1 MTNTPGRW
9 EADESGLY
17 VFAYDSAGRACVAV
31 EICGWGMLSNKFG
44 EEKAIEIQKE
54 RAHRIAALW
63 NMAERLGLNTE
74 EINTKESLFRAAADM
89 LKALEWYEWKVDGC
103 RKNTLEG
110 DRARYDLDRDGG
122 SRAYAAIKKA
132 RGEE

>member
-1 MTNTPGRW
+1 MTHTPGLLRVR
-9 EADESGLY
+9 EQDERDKTLKCVRLEDNNGVFVLVADEKYG
-17 VFAYDSAGRACVAV
+17 D
-31 EICGWGMLSNKFG
+31 
-44 EEKAIEIQKE
+44 
-54 RAHRIAALW
+54 RIAALW
-63 NMAERLGLNTE
+63 NMAERLGVSTE
-74 EINTKESLFRAAADM
+74 EINTKESLFRAAPDM
-89 LKALEWYEWKVDGC
+89 LKALEWYGWKVDEC

>member
-1 MTNTPGRW
+1 MTHTSGIVEVASASIADGHKFVINEFFIRRVEDDVAIASDICDPVTGLPS
-9 EADESGLY
+9 EAN
-17 VFAYDSAGRACVAV
+17 A
-31 EICGWGMLSNKFG
+31 K
-44 EEKAIEIQKE
+44 
-54 RAHRIAALW
+54 RIAALW
-63 NMAERLGLNTE
+63 NMAERLGLSTE
-74 EINTKESLFRAAADM
+74 EIKTKESMFSAAADM
-89 LKALEWYEWKVDGC
+89 LKALEWYGWKVDEG

>member
-1 MTNTPGRW
+1 MTHTHIILEVAFEPGKSILLG
-9 EADESGLY
+9 D
-17 VFAYDSAGRACVAV
+17 
-31 EICGWGMLSNKFG
+31 G
-44 EEKAIEIQKE
+44 ERGIAIIPNDGGKREKE
-54 RAHRIAALW
+54 RLANAHRITALW
-63 NMAERLGLNTE
+63 NMAERLGLSTE
-74 EINTKESLFRAAADM
+74 EIEAKESMFRAAADM
-89 LKALEWYEWKVDGC
+89 LKALEWYGWKVDEH